1 MASYRKLSEFHPEAE
16 GISAYLERVELFF
29 TANSIADDKKVAV
42 FLSVVGGKT
51 YSLLRDLLAPEKPQ
65 DKSLPVL
72 FQKLKEHYEPK
83 PLVIAERFY
92 FHRRDQGTNESIAE
106 YIAELRRLATNCEFG
121 EYLNDALRD
130 RLVCGLR
137 NTGIQKRLLSEANLT
152 LAKAGE
158 IAQGME
164 AAEKNA
170 KRLQGGETVPVNKVI
185 PRREKTDGPV
195 CKQEKPCYRCGRS
208 GHVPSACRLRDAT
221 CHKCQKK
228 GHIAKACRS
237 GAAAHQ

>member
-1 MASYRKLSEFHPEAE
+1 MGREAE
-16 GISAYLERVELFF
+16 SISAYLEQVELFF
-29 TANSIADDKKVAV
+29 TANSIADDKKVAML
-42 FLSVVGGKT
+42 LSVGGGKT

-83 PLVIAERFY
+83 LLVIAERFY
-92 FHRRDQGTNESIAE
+92 SHRRDQGTNESIAK
-106 YIAELRRLATNCEFG
+106 YIAELRRLATNCEFSK
-121 EYLNDALRD
+121 YLNDALRD

-158 IAQGME
+158 IAQKME

-170 KRLQGGETVPVNKVI
+170 KRLQGRETVPVNKVI
-185 PRREKTDGPV
+185 RQGERRPMALYGEIRRSHV
-195 CKQEKPCYRCGRS
+195 LCCGRS
-208 GHVPSACRLRDAT
+208 GHVPSSCRFRNAT

-237 GAAAHQ
+237 RAAAHR